1 MKHPEHGLWMLPKNI
16 LVTACLEMIYEV
28 RNENSHNFRG
38 RKL

>member
-1 MKHPEHGLWMLPKNI
+1 MNAKL
-16 LVTACLEMIYEV
+16 LVTACIEMIYEV